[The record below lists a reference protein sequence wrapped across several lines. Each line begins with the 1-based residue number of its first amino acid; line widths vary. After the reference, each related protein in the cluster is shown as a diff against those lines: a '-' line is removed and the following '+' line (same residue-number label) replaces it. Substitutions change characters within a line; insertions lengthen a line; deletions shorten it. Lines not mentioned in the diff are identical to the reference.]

1 MKRAALGEIVK
12 EKEKAQKYS
21 PLMWQLRERN
31 PGYQVKHVQKKRKH
45 HLIVF
50 QKCNL
55 NNRQSLI
62 WYNIGLDVLGWIF
75 SQSVSQTVKELVGE
89 KRATILQ
96 RMQRSVIS
104 STLSIALFSKFL
116 LKQR

>member
-1 MKRAALGEIVK
+1 MKRAVLGEIVK

-62 WYNIGLDVLGWIF
+62 WYNIVLDVLGWIF

-96 RMQRSVIS
+96 RMQRSV
-104 STLSIALFSKFL
+104 K
-116 LKQR
+116 